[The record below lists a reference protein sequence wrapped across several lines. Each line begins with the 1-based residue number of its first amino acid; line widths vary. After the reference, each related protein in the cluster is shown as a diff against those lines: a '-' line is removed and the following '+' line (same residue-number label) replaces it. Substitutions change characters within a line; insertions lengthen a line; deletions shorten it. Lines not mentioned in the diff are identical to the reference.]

1 MNNSY
6 HAHCGRATGR
16 RRERDA
22 PGACRPRR
30 GNPYLARRSGKG
42 HDPCGASSS
51 AAPASRPRRSASAA
65 PRSARR
71 VGAAAGRRALEEA
84 HAAGVTWFDLAPVYG
99 GGAAEA
105 IAAPFLKANRDTV
118 QVATK
123 AGLALG
129 AGAGGA
135 LRRRLMP
142 LARGALALAGP
153 KLSGAAAPGGA
164 GGQRQAAADAGA
176 DRRLAR
182 REPPPARARAR
193 RPLRAARARRRRGRA
208 RRRPRRAR
216 GGARRRQG
224 PGGGGRRRR
233 RGGGGGAR
241 GRRPLRRGAARGAAP
256 GRPRRRRRC
265 SRRRRR
271 RASAPSC
278 TRSSAPAG
286 RRPPRGAS
294 GSPGPS
300 RSTPTG
306 VVLVSML
313 SAESRAATLAAA
325 GALGAD
331 PPAAA
336 AGRAR

>member
-1 MNNSY
+1 M
-6 HAHCGRATGR
+6 
-16 RRERDA
+16 
-22 PGACRPRR
+22 
-30 GNPYLARRSGKG
+30 
-42 HDPCGASSS
+42 
-51 AAPASRPRRSASAA
+51 
-65 PRSARR
+65 RR
-71 VGAAAGRRALEEA
+71 VILGGTGIETSALGFGCASLGSRAGAAAGRRALEEA

-153 KLSGAAAPGGA
+153 KLTARLRRAAPAANAKPPLTPGLIAASLDASLRRLGLERVDLFALHAPDADEVGRDDVLAALEAVLAAGKARAVAVAGDAAAAAAALAVGAPYAAVQLAVPGPDDRAAAAVLAAAPAAGFGTLVHSVFGA
-164 GGQRQAAADAGA
+164 GGTPPAAG
-176 DRRLAR
+176 RERLAR
-182 REPPPARARAR
+182 AFALNPE
-193 RPLRAARARRRRGRA
+193 
-208 RRRPRRAR
+208 
-216 GGARRRQG
+216 
-224 PGGGGRRRR
+224 
-233 RGGGGGAR
+233 
-241 GRRPLRRGAARGAAP
+241 
-256 GRPRRRRRC
+256 
-265 SRRRRR
+265 
-271 RASAPSC
+271 
-278 TRSSAPAG
+278 
-286 RRPPRGAS
+286 
-294 GSPGPS
+294 
-300 RSTPTG
+300 G

-325 GALGAD
+325 ALGAD